1 MAIPWLVLLKT
12 VPWAD
17 VISNAPAIADG
28 ARKLWKKVGGTGA
41 AAEPMAPAPIV
52 VPPGGDVV
60 QALRTRVEQ
69 LSAET
74 GALQQELQ
82 TSSELLK
89 ALADQNA
96 LLVER
101 VEAHRVRLRWL
112 SALVLLMGLG
122 LAGLWWRLA

>member
-1 MAIPWLVLLKT
+1 M
-12 VPWAD
+12 
-17 VISNAPAIADG
+17 
-28 ARKLWKKVGGTGA
+28 
-41 AAEPMAPAPIV
+41 
-52 VPPGGDVV
+52 V
-60 QALRTRVEQ
+60 QALRTRVEH

-74 GALQQELQ
+74 RMLQQELQ
-82 TSSELLK
+82 TSSELIK
-89 ALADQNA
+89 ALADQNT